1 MEEQIPEWLQSLV
14 LCCLDIDDF
23 AIQSCAIGTLLD
35 LINLTLSVAP
45 VGTGTKSRESTAVVV
60 IPMISQALL
69 AVIEQS
75 EIYQVQIF

>member
-1 MEEQIPEWLQSLV
+1 M
-14 LCCLDIDDF
+14 LCCLDIEDF

-45 VGTGTKSRESTAVVV
+45 SGTGTRSRESTAVVV

-75 EIYQVQIF
+75 DIYQVGSTTC